1 MRWTHNLETNL
12 MLNDKVSFEID
23 FITGKETDNDRVP
36 VDPVTL
42 GTTVNLIGEDGAICN
57 MQVSTDDSQFWTATL

>member
-1 MRWTHNLETNL
+1 

-36 VDPVTL
+36 VDPVTF